1 MKHLCLAALLLS
13 AYALAAVLAG
23 CGLAGEVPG
32 VSIEEGKTVPDGGPE
47 IRIEITDEPIR
58 AEPVPVP
65 PEAPAPDPA
74 LAEVPETGNVDWS
87 LEDGV
92 LTISGSGVL
101 EKRFWERE
109 YHDETVQSI
118 TKVLIGNGII
128 DLPYSAFGDHD
139 SLVSASIGDGF
150 TYVPSETFIGC
161 TSLKQV
167 SFGKNVTFID
177 GGAFERC
184 GLEEIVIP
192 DTITF
197 INIGAFANCV
207 NLEKISI
214 PASVTE
220 IGEDAFK
227 NCEKL
232 TIFAPKGSYAESYAR
247 ENGISFSELPLK

>member
-1 MKHLCLAALLLS
+1 MRRFSFLLPLVLAATLT
-13 AYALAAVLAG
+13 G
-23 CGLAGEVPG
+23 CGGPGEIPRSGVAGEMDPPNN
-32 VSIEEGKTVPDGGPE
+32 SNIQ
-47 IRIEITDEPIR
+47 ITDEPIR
-58 AEPVPVP
+58 EESP
-65 PEAPAPDPA
+65 PEALPADPA
-74 LAEVPETGNVDWS
+74 LADIPETGKADWS

-92 LTISGSGVL
+92 LTISGSGSL
-101 EKRFWERE
+101 PETSWERE

-139 SLVSASIGDGF
+139 SLVSVSIGDGF
-150 TYVPSETFIGC
+150 TYIPPETFYGC

-167 SFGKNVTFID
+167 SFGANVAFID

-184 GLEEIVIP
+184 GLEEIAIP
-192 DTITF
+192 DTVSF
-197 INIGAFANCV
+197 INTGAFANCV
-207 NLEKISI
+207 DLEKILI

-232 TIFAPKGSYAESYAR
+232 TIFAPKGSFAETYAK
-247 ENGISFSELPLK
+247 ENGIQFLPVG

>member
-1 MKHLCLAALLLS
+1 MRRFSFLLPLVLAATLT
-13 AYALAAVLAG
+13 G
-23 CGLAGEVPG
+23 CGGPGEIPQSGGAGEMDLPDN
-32 VSIEEGKTVPDGGPE
+32 SIQ
-47 IRIEITDEPIR
+47 IQITDD
-58 AEPVPVP
+58 PVQEELMETAPTVLPV
-65 PEAPAPDPA
+65 DPA
-74 LAEVPETGNVDWS
+74 LSEIPETGTATWT

-101 EKRFWERE
+101 PEASWEKE

-184 GLEEIVIP
+184 GLEEIAIP
-192 DTITF
+192 DTVSF
-197 INIGAFANCV
+197 INIGAFANCTD
-207 NLEKISI
+207 LEKILI
-214 PASVTE
+214 PASVTK

-232 TIFAPKGSYAESYAR
+232 TIFAPKGSYAETYAR
-247 ENGISFSELPLK
+247 ENGIQFLPVD

>member
-1 MKHLCLAALLLS
+1 MKRLCLTALLLS
-13 AYALAAVLAG
+13 AYALAAVSVG
-23 CGLAGEVPG
+23 CGLAGES
-32 VSIEEGKTVPDGGPE
+32 VSMEEGKAISDGGPE

-58 AEPVPVP
+58 AEPVPTA
-65 PEAPAPDPA
+65 PEGLTPDPA
-74 LAEVPETGNVDWS
+74 LAEISETGEADWA

-101 EKRFWERE
+101 EERFWEKE

-184 GLEEIVIP
+184 GLEEIAIP
-192 DTITF
+192 DTISF
-197 INIGAFANCV
+197 INIGAFANCTD
-207 NLEKISI
+207 LEKILI

-232 TIFAPKGSYAESYAR
+232 TVFAPEGSFAETYAR
-247 ENGISFSELPLK
+247 ENGIPFFPVP

>member
-1 MKHLCLAALLLS
+1 MRRSTLFVLLMLTAALTGCGAGDVPPPGGAGEAAPS
-13 AYALAAVLAG
+13 GGGIQVRVTGEPISEEPVETAPAVL
-23 CGLAGEVPG
+23 
-32 VSIEEGKTVPDGGPE
+32 
-47 IRIEITDEPIR
+47 
-58 AEPVPVP
+58 
-65 PEAPAPDPA
+65 PADPA
-74 LAEVPETGNVDWS
+74 LTEIPETGTAAWE

-101 EKRFWERE
+101 SERSWEKE

-128 DLPYSAFGDHD
+128 DLPYSAFGNHD
-139 SLVSASIGDGF
+139 SLVSVSIGNGF

-184 GLEEIVIP
+184 GLEEIAIP
-192 DTITF
+192 DTISF
-197 INIGAFANCV
+197 INIGAFANCTD
-207 NLEKISI
+207 LEKISI

-232 TIFAPKGSYAESYAR
+232 IIFAPKGSYAETYAR
-247 ENGISFSELPLK
+247 ENGIQFLPVD

>member
-1 MKHLCLAALLLS
+1 MKRLSNLLLFISVS
-13 AYALAAVLAG
+13 AVILAG
-23 CGLAGEVPG
+23 CGVAPKNNVLIENEGGITSEDHTNDNSISEEAVDLAPQL
-32 VSIEEGKTVPDGGPE
+32 P
-47 IRIEITDEPIR
+47 PI
-58 AEPVPVP
+58 
-65 PEAPAPDPA
+65 DPA
-74 LAEVPETGNVDWS
+74 LSDVPDTGEVS
-87 LEDGV
+87 CLLENGV

-101 EKRFWERE
+101 TEKPWEKE
-109 YHDETVQSI
+109 YHDDTVRSI
-118 TKVLIGNGII
+118 TKVLIGNGIT
-128 DLPYSAFGDHD
+128 DLPYSAFGNHD
-139 SLVSASIGDGF
+139 SLIAVAMGDGL
-150 TYVPSETFIGC
+150 TYVPSETFLGC

-167 SFGKNVTFID
+167 NFGANITFID

-207 NLEKISI
+207 DLEKVLI

-232 TIFAPKGSYAESYAR
+232 TIFAPEGSYAETYAG
-247 ENGISFSELPLK
+247 ENGIHFSAI

>member
-1 MKHLCLAALLLS
+1 MRRFSFLLPLLLAATLT
-13 AYALAAVLAG
+13 G
-23 CGLAGEVPG
+23 CGGPGEIPQSGGAEEMDLPNNSIQIQIAGDPVQE
-32 VSIEEGKTVPDGGPE
+32 
-47 IRIEITDEPIR
+47 
-58 AEPVPVP
+58 EPV
-65 PEAPAPDPA
+65 EIAPTALPIDPA
-74 LAEVPETGNVDWS
+74 LSEIPETGTATWT

-101 EKRFWERE
+101 SERSWEKE

-128 DLPYSAFGDHD
+128 GLPYSAFGGHD
-139 SLVSASIGDGF
+139 SLVSAAIGDGL
-150 TYVPSETFIGC
+150 TYVPPETFIRC

-184 GLEEIVIP
+184 GLEEIAIP
-192 DTITF
+192 DTISF
-197 INIGAFANCV
+197 INIGAFANCTD
-207 NLEKISI
+207 LEKISI

-232 TIFAPKGSYAESYAR
+232 IIFAPKGSYAETYAR
-247 ENGISFSELPLK
+247 ENGIQFLPVD

>member
-1 MKHLCLAALLLS
+1 MRRRSFLLLF
-13 AYALAAVLAG
+13 VLIFAITLTGCSTAG
-23 CGLAGEVPG
+23 KNLQTSET
-32 VSIEEGKTVPDGGPE
+32 EERTVLDNSSSDIQIIGKP
-47 IRIEITDEPIR
+47 IKDEPIET
-58 AEPVPVP
+58 A
-65 PEAPAPDPA
+65 PEEPAPDPA
-74 LAEVPETGNVDWS
+74 LADVPETGAVGWS

-92 LTISGSGVL
+92 LTISGSDVL
-101 EKRFWERE
+101 TKKPWEKE
-109 YHDETVQSI
+109 YHDDTVRSI
-118 TKVLIGNGII
+118 TKVLIGNGIT

-139 SLVSASIGDGF
+139 SLIAVAMGDGL
-150 TYVPSETFIGC
+150 TYVPSETFFGC

-167 SFGKNVTFID
+167 TFGVNITFID

-192 DTITF
+192 DTVTF

-214 PASVTE
+214 SASVIE
-220 IGEDAFK
+220 IGEDAFM

-247 ENGISFSELPLK
+247 ENSISFSELSLK